1 MTTNKNDNLPG
12 RTSPAGRADGK
23 PQAHVL
29 QSTEGYRD
37 GEQLDPRNDRG
48 QGPERTQQQGRG
60 GDADRG

>member
-1 MTTNKNDNLPG
+1 MTTDRNDNPPG

-23 PQAHVL
+23 PQAHGL
-29 QSTEGYRD
+29 QSTHGYRD
-37 GEQLDPRNDRG
+37 GEQLNTRDDRC